1 MNTNTLEYRTNKT
14 DQLEIQREFLE
25 LMNQYNNT
33 DRKVIKQNLKRI
45 IDKLGLERKDII
57 KLGYTSTNVYSWFA
71 NVNNNI
77 PMLEQALTIACEFDF
92 DVYEFLKEI

>member
-1 MNTNTLEYRTNKT
+1 MEELKYS
-14 DQLEIQREFLE
+14 QSEILKLF
-25 LMNQYNNT
+25 NQYNT
-33 DRKVIKQNLKRI
+33 VDRKVIKQNLKRI
-45 IDKLGLERKDII
+45 IDELDLERKDII